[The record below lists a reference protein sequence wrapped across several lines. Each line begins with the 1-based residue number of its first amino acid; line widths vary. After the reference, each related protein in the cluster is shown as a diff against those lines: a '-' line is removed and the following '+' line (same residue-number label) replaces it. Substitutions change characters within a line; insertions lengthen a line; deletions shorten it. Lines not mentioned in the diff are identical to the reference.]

1 MRVVWV
7 RMALIRVVWGQISDE
22 WIQVRV
28 TRQGQMVPHD
38 SGFGSG
44 WSLMTVVLDQGGPS

>member
-28 TRQGQMVPHD
+28 TRQGQAALHTVLH
-38 SGFGSG
+38 SGQ
-44 WSLMTVVLDQGGPS
+44 DGPSKCIWIFLID